1 MHIMQFL
8 EGLFQHTTHCKDF
21 VASTDGL
28 ARIGR
33 LTALPCLPY
42 DYANSVSS
50 DSMVQVMRTMIE
62 VATNQT
68 LSQLARQVSE
78 SLEVTKDF
86 WGEIGTESKLLPLIE
101 LSSMHPII
109 CIVSFTVLIC
119 TYSYGQR

>member
-1 MHIMQFL
+1 MHVIQFL
-8 EGLFQHTTHCKDF
+8 EGLFQHQAHCKDF

-28 ARIGR
+28 AQIGR

-78 SLEVTKDF
+78 SLEVTRDF
-86 WGEIGTESKLLPLIE
+86 WQDIGTESKLLPLIE
-101 LSSMHPII
+101 MSCMQFIVCVVSSFLT
-109 CIVSFTVLIC
+109 FT
-119 TYSYGQR
+119 